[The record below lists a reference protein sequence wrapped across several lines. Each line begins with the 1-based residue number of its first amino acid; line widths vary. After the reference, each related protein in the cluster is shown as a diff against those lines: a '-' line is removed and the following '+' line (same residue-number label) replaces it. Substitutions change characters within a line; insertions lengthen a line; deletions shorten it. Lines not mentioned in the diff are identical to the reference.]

1 MTLEVPP
8 PPHTLREGDT
18 KGQRHSRS
26 QDHYDSCIT
35 RLGLEL
41 SIIFLI
47 QHRKRLH
54 KVCRTSFNLVQQVG
68 PDICRSSSVDTG
80 RIIKHSTAFVLLPD
94 GGSALNEALSCRIIY
109 VILVYNEVES
119 PVSSRT
125 TNSIPSVPAQPN
137 IQNGSLDE
145 F

>member
-1 MTLEVPP
+1 M
-8 PPHTLREGDT
+8 DT

-26 QDHYDSCIT
+26 RDQYDSCIM
-35 RLGLEL
+35 GLLVQGLHNYL

-47 QHRKRLH
+47 QHRKRLQ